1 MRSDAVIP
9 LSILDAA
16 FVGASSCPIEF
27 VFTYPKGLQRA
38 ALQRGLDQ
46 VLCDFPALTS
56 TVELDVSSQRWVFV
70 PRAQPPLIE
79 ERGAEDAPLASVV
92 TLPGEPLLK
101 IVLRRE
107 SEHDTLGVSMSHA
120 VADGAGYLQLLCAW
134 SAALRGEPYPRPD
147 HDRAAVDAL
156 AQGEEAARDLT
167 PDTFFDC
174 TGISW
179 LPHLHRERLGP
190 VTFQRERVP
199 PPLPVVGASGSAVL
213 AAACLRRWV
222 SQRGGARSVRI
233 ACAVDLRRR
242 VAEIPPRFFGNA
254 SYGTSRRW
262 SRAAYDQ
269 TADADVARQ
278 IYHAV
283 QQSDRSAALRALSAL
298 RALFLREGP
307 GAADFL
313 HPADPA
319 QGILV
324 TDLSRLPLTMLDLG
338 VGPPLDLAVVTRAPN
353 AVVVTSRGGALYQTT
368 CAAGD
373 AERAAQV
380 SG

>member
-1 MRSDAVIP
+1 MRSGDVIP
-9 LSILDAA
+9 LSFLDAA
-16 FVGASSCPIEF
+16 FVGAASCPIEF
-27 VFTYPKGLQRA
+27 VFTYQKGLQRA

-46 VLCDFPALTS
+46 VLCDFPALTCA
-56 TVELDVSSQRWVFV
+56 VELEDASQRWVFA

-79 ERGAEDAPLASVV
+79 ERGADDAPLASVV
-92 TLPGEPLLK
+92 TLPGEPLLR

-107 SEHDTLGVSMSHA
+107 AERDTLGVSMSHA

-156 AQGEEAARDLT
+156 AQREEAARDLT
-167 PDTFFDC
+167 PDSFFDR

-179 LPHLHRERLGP
+179 LPHLHRDRLGG
-190 VTFQRERVP
+190 VTFLRERVP
-199 PPLPVVGASGSAVL
+199 PPSPVVGASESAVL

-242 VAEIPPRFFGNA
+242 AAGISPRFFGNA
-254 SYGTSRRW
+254 SYGASRRW
-262 SRAAYDQ
+262 SRAEYDQ

-278 IYHAV
+278 LYQSV
-283 QQSDRSAALRALSAL
+283 QRSDRATAQRALSTLRALL
-298 RALFLREGP
+298 LREGP
-307 GAADFL
+307 GVAAFL

-324 TDLSRLPLTMLDLG
+324 TDLSRLPLTSLDLG
-338 VGPPLDLAVVTRAPN
+338 VGPPLDFAIVTRAPN
-353 AVVVTSRGGALYQTT
+353 AVVVTASSGALYQTT
-368 CAAGD
+368 CAADGVKG
-373 AERAAQV
+373 EAQV
-380 SG
+380 R